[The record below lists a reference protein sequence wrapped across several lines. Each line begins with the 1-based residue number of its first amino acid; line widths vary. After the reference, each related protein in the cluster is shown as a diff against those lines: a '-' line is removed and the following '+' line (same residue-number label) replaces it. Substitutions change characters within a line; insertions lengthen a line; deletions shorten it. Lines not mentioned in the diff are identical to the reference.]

1 MQSQELKKFVDTILK
16 EKNLKGV
23 EQNILDKLSDELTS
37 SLETQINRALV
48 DSLTDQQLNDF
59 EKLVD
64 EQNTEKLKTYFN
76 DVGVPVQQI
85 VTQVMT
91 RFRTAYLGS

>member
-1 MQSQELKKFVDTILK
+1 MQNQELKKFVDTILK

-48 DSLTDQQLNDF
+48 DSLNDQQLNDF

-91 RFRTAYLGS
+91 RFRSAYLGS